1 MRTIQESRKHYVGN
15 VSADADADDET
26 TYLLNSKANAK
37 RLLRSITS
45 LRSANIKTAT
55 PDPETG
61 TPILLE
67 LPQAGQL
74 RQV

>member
-1 MRTIQESRKHYVGN
+1 MRTIQESRKHYVGS
-15 VSADADADDET
+15 VSAEVNADDET

-37 RLLRSITS
+37 RLLRSISS

-67 LPQAGQL
+67 LPQVGQL